1 MDKAVQANRLSRLV
15 DVCDQIDL
23 LLAPEFAPHGFRF
36 RRRDATYHRE
46 QNGVALSFALGIS
59 SRPPSI
65 GGVGILIEP
74 HLVAAVNA
82 WMADAE
88 RRLASSSG
96 PVLRW
101 EHPSPV
107 VWELLDWL
115 VPGNSPHW
123 TLPDDPEQA
132 EVEDIAKLL
141 RDSVVE
147 VGLPFM
153 ERLATT
159 ELLLNGVVG
168 GELRVLDDARFTIAC
183 GALLA
188 GRLDLAR
195 TALEPLGTAR
205 RESAASVLGLPA

>member
-1 MDKAVQANRLSRLV
+1 MAKAAQANRRRLLV
-15 DVCDQIDL
+15 DVRDQIDL

-36 RRRDATYHRE
+36 RRRDATYHRD
-46 QNGVALSFALGIS
+46 QDGVAASFALGIS

-74 HLVAAVNA
+74 HVVAAVDA

-96 PVLRW
+96 PVRSR

-115 VPGNSPHW
+115 VPGSSPHW
-123 TLPDDPEQA
+123 ILPDDPEQA
-132 EVEDIAKLL
+132 EVEHVATLL
-141 RDSVVE
+141 RDAVVE
-147 VGLPFM
+147 GGLTFM

-159 ELLLNGVVG
+159 ELLLNGVAG
-168 GELRVLDDARFTIAC
+168 SEL
-183 GALLA
+183 
-188 GRLDLAR
+188 
-195 TALEPLGTAR
+195 
-205 RESAASVLGLPA
+205 